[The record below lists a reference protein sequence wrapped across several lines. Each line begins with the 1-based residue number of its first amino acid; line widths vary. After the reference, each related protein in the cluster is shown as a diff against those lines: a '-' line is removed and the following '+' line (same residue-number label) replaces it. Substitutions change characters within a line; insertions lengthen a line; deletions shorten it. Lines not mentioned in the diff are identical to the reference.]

1 MIVYRC
7 VRRKFAT
14 NPLSGEGAK
23 ELGGRFN
30 SVGVPVV
37 YACEHRAMAILELAI
52 RQPISQIAEDFV
64 IIPIEIPESNVSP
77 TLIVGWEKNQ
87 LSTKEEGDKLLKAG
101 NLVIKVPSSLLN
113 NCYNYLINPK
123 SDKITEAKALAP
135 EPILLDERIKQLFK

>member
-1 MIVYRC
+1 MIVFRC

-23 ELGGRFN
+23 EFGGRFN
-30 SVGVPVV
+30 SVGVPAV
-37 YACEHRAMAILELAI
+37 YASEHRAMAILELSI

-64 IIPIEIPESNVSP
+64 IIPIEIPESNV
-77 TLIVGWEKNQ
+77 LLKLNGGWEKDQ
-87 LSTKEEGDKLLKAG
+87 DSTKAAGDKLLKEG
-101 NLVIKVPSSLLN
+101 NLVLKVPSSLLN

-123 SDKITEAKALAP
+123 SNNISKAKALEP